1 METERRKIEYVN
13 VVALSSAK
21 ALDRLF
27 TYRVPPELADRT
39 EIGAIVQ
46 IPFGK
51 ANKARKA
58 LVIETQVSPP
68 EQGFEIKSLLNVTPE
83 YLLSKER
90 ILLAEW
96 MKKYYAAPLP
106 AVIRLMLPPAFQT
119 RPKKQISYVL
129 KADAAEAGKYQAALS
144 GARYQ
149 KRRDLIDHFIRQ
161 KRQDFSELKEQAFY
175 SKAALDALLRDGIIE
190 RQETEISVLAPY
202 QKDISGAM
210 VKKELSAAQQ
220 RVYQAIRS
228 DFRGVHLLRGVTGS
242 GKTEIYFKLLEDVLK
257 AGKQAIVL
265 FPEITLTF
273 ALVRRFLERFGDVVG
288 LFHSRLS
295 EGEKLAEW
303 QRAQKDEIKIMLG
316 PRSALFAPLL
326 RLGMIIIDEE
336 HESSYKS
343 ELTPKYH
350 AVETAAKMGKI
361 YDIPVILGSA
371 TPSVE
376 SYYYAGQGRFRLH
389 LLEQKA
395 LTDRPVETHLID
407 MRQELTSG
415 NRSFL
420 SAALETAID
429 QALAQKEQVILLNN
443 RRGYAKF
450 VSCRKCGF
458 VYKCPD
464 CDLPLTYHKE
474 PEGMVCHHCGWS
486 QGLQRL
492 CPNCG
497 SPYLKAFGMGTQK
510 IEKEL
515 KAKYPQVPVIR
526 MDHDSTRTKH
536 GHDVKLQE
544 FARAESGILI
554 GTQMIAKGLDFHNV
568 TVVGVLA
575 VDQGLYTD
583 DFRAGERT
591 FQLLTQMIGRTGRGE
606 KPGQAFL
613 QTYSPQHF
621 AVQAG
626 LHQDYE
632 AFYREEIRYRQLLKN
647 PPFTEILEITIT
659 HLDLA
664 ETERMAALLAAELK
678 ELLTLKNWQ
687 ISVIGPAA
695 PYLFKQAG
703 AYRRVLLLK
712 ANQHKELTFLMRYL
726 YNKGIEK
733 MGFGLYLSIN
743 PQFFS

>member
-1 METERRKIEYVN
+1 MM
-13 VVALSSAK
+13 LSSAK

-27 TYRVPPELADRT
+27 TYRVPPELAALA
-39 EIGAIVQ
+39 EIGSIVQ

-51 ANKARKA
+51 ANKTQKA
-58 LVIETQVSPP
+58 LVVETEVSAP
-68 EQGFEIKSLLNVTPE
+68 EQGFEIKSILNAAPEQLL
-83 YLLSKER
+83 KEEQ
-90 ILLAEW
+90 ISLARW
-96 MKKYYAAPLP
+96 MKKYYAATLP
-106 AVIRLMLPPAFQT
+106 SVIKLMLPPSFQV
-119 RPKKQISYVL
+119 RPKKQVSYFL
-129 KADAAEAGKYQAALS
+129 KADPAGAADYRDALAGQ
-144 GARYQ
+144 RYQ
-149 KRRDLIDHFIRQ
+149 KRRDLIDYFLHFKQ
-161 KRQDFSELKEQAFY
+161 QDFPELREQSFY
-175 SKAALDALLRDGIIE
+175 SKAALDALLQDGLIG
-190 RQETEISVLAPY
+190 RQETALSVLAPY
-202 QKDISGAM
+202 QKDISRPA
-210 VKKELSAAQQ
+210 VKKQLNAGQQ

-242 GKTEIYFKLLEDVLK
+242 GKTEIYFELIEDVLK

-265 FPEITLTF
+265 FPEIILTF
-273 ALVRRFLERFGDVVG
+273 ALVRRFLERFGDAVG

-295 EGEKLAEW
+295 EGEKLTEW
-303 QRAQKDEIKIMLG
+303 ERARNGEIKIMLG
-316 PRSALFAPLL
+316 PRSALFAPLAN
-326 RLGMIIIDEE
+326 LGIIIIDEE

-343 ELTPKYH
+343 ELMPKFH

-389 LLEQKA
+389 RLEEKA

-407 MRQELTSG
+407 MRQELANG

-420 SAALETAID
+420 SAELEQAISG
-429 QALAQKEQVILLNN
+429 ALARREQVILLNN

-458 VYKCPD
+458 VYQCPE
-464 CDLPLTYHKE
+464 CELPLTYHKE
-474 PEGMVCHHCGWS
+474 PEEMMCHHCGFS
-486 QGLQRL
+486 RPVQRV
-492 CPNCG
+492 CPSCG

-510 IEKEL
+510 IEREL
-515 KAKYPQVPVIR
+515 KIKYPETSVIR

-536 GHDVKLQE
+536 GHDLKLQE

-591 FQLLTQMIGRTGRGE
+591 FQLLTQMIGRTGRGG

-613 QTYSPQHF
+613 QTYSPEHF
-621 AVQAG
+621 AVRAG
-626 LHQDYE
+626 LCQDYE
-632 AFYREEIRYRQLLKN
+632 AFYREEIRYRQLLNN
-647 PPFTEILEITIT
+647 PPFREILEIVVT
-659 HLDLA
+659 HPVLV
-664 ETERMAALLAAELK
+664 ETKRMAAALTAELK
-678 ELLTLKNWQ
+678 QLIAAKKWD
-687 ISVIGPAA
+687 IAMIGPAV
-695 PYLFKQAG
+695 PYVFKQAG
-703 AYRRVLLLK
+703 AYREALLLK
-712 ANQHKELTFLMRYL
+712 ANQHKELTFLMHYL
-726 YNKGIEK
+726 YNKKIEK

-743 PQFFS
+743 PQFFG